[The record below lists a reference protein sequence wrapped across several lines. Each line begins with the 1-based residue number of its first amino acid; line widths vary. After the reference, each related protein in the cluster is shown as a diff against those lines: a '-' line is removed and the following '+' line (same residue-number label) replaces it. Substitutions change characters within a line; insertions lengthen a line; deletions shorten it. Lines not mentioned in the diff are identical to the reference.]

1 MTIKQFKDY
10 SIPLLKRTSPSAML
24 DVEVLLQFYTGLSKT
39 QLLLRQSEE
48 LTAAHKEALM
58 QAVEKR
64 LQGLPVAYII
74 NKKEF
79 FSYDFYVNQDVLI
92 PKPDTELLVEKA
104 IDYIIQKRELY
115 PSRLFSVC
123 DMCTGSGC
131 IGLSV
136 IKALYENYK
145 IREGEL
151 PLFLLAD
158 ISEKAL
164 AVAKKNAELLLPPSA
179 LEQVRFVQTNLFEQI
194 PSSFDFILTNPP
206 YIPSAMVD
214 LLLKDGRSE
223 PRLALDGDFTADG
236 EKASLKDGL
245 GIIRTL
251 LPEAKEHLNPGG
263 IMIMETGEYNALEA
277 EKLARELDFKT
288 ELYRDYENQ
297 LRGFVCN

>member
-10 SIPLLKRTSPSAML
+10 SIPLLKRTSPSALL

-136 IKALYENYK
+136 IKALYEKYK
-145 IREGEL
+145 IGEGEL

-164 AVAKKNAELLLPPSA
+164 AVAKKNAELLLPPSV

-214 LLLKDGRSE
+214 QLLNDGRSE

>member
-48 LTAAHKEALM
+48 LTAAHKEALI

-115 PSRLFSVC
+115 PSARS
-123 DMCTGSGC
+123 
-131 IGLSV
+131 
-136 IKALYENYK
+136 EK
-145 IREGEL
+145 IRTYNFPQDRVTDHRINYTAHNL
-151 PLFLLAD
+151 PGFMMGDMDDMLDALNVYAKEEQLAAD
-158 ISEKAL
+158 I
-164 AVAKKNAELLLPPSA
+164 
-179 LEQVRFVQTNLFEQI
+179 
-194 PSSFDFILTNPP
+194 
-206 YIPSAMVD
+206 
-214 LLLKDGRSE
+214 
-223 PRLALDGDFTADG
+223 
-236 EKASLKDGL
+236 
-245 GIIRTL
+245 
-251 LPEAKEHLNPGG
+251 
-263 IMIMETGEYNALEA
+263 
-277 EKLARELDFKT
+277 T
-288 ELYRDYENQ
+288 ELGN
-297 LRGFVCN
+297 